1 MGGNNTVSFFSANF
15 STCHSQYQNLMLII
29 QSIMQAVGVVRSS
42 LHAPAACWVWHFWCH
57 CHFFFQG
64 TSYDSYYVSNTTSTA
79 LFMCASCTERLFT
92 PVPPTDRL
100 HEWRCEKAASKW
112 HVVVSRKIARSCL
125 FLWKSAEDDFSC
137 CRPENFELKLH
148 LMDVALKHKLI
159 PFSFLLLVNWLVWL
173 F

>member
-1 MGGNNTVSFFSANF
+1 MPQSVSEFNVDNSVNIAGCRCREVI
-15 STCHSQYQNLMLII
+15 SSC
-29 QSIMQAVGVVRSS
+29 ASS
-42 LHAPAACWVWHFWCH
+42 LLSLTFLVSLP
-57 CHFFFQG
+57 FFFQG
-64 TSYDSYYVSNTTSTA
+64 TSYDSHYVSNTTSTA
-79 LFMCASCTERLFT
+79 LFMCASSTEQLFT

-137 CRPENFELKLH
+137 CQPENFELKLH
-148 LMDVALKHKLI
+148 LMDVALKHRLI

-173 F
+173 V